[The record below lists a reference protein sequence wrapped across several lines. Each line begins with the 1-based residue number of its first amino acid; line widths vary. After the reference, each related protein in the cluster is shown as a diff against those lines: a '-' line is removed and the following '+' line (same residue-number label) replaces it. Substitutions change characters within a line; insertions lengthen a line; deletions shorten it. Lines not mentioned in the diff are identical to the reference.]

1 MALALLDLYDALLVD
16 LDGTVFEGGR
26 PVDGAAEGL
35 EGRRVMYV
43 TNNASRS
50 PQAVADHLS
59 EIGFPTTADQV
70 MTSAQ
75 AACTLAAE
83 QLGTTDA
90 KAFVIGAES
99 FKDLAREAGFTV
111 VDSADDNPDVVLQG
125 HSPDNNWARLSEG
138 ALAIQRG
145 ATYVASNLDTT
156 LPTERGFMVGNGSMV
171 AAVVS
176 ATGVEPSSAGK
187 PGAEMFRVAAERLNS
202 ERPLVVGDRLNTDI
216 AGGIAAGFD
225 TLCTVTGVS
234 GHRELLSTPHRPT
247 FIAANMRD
255 HLEGWSAEVSTD
267 VEAARAGSGKVTVS
281 VSSGESSSDATLMA
295 AEAVAV
301 AAPLVWEQLDRG
313 VDIADIDIVGA
324 DDETQR
330 AIGAWR

>member
-1 MALALLDLYDALLVD
+1 MALALLDHYDALLVD

-26 PVDGAAEGL
+26 PVVGAAEGL

-59 EIGFPTTADQV
+59 DLGFPTTADQV

-75 AACTLAAE
+75 AACTLAAG

-99 FKDLAREAGFTV
+99 FKGLARDAGFTV
-111 VDSADDNPDVVLQG
+111 VDSADDQPDVVLQG
-125 HSPDNNWARLSEG
+125 HSPDNDWARLSEG

-145 ATYVASNLDTT
+145 ANYVASNLDTT

-176 ATGVEPSSAGK
+176 ATGVQPSSAGK
-187 PGAEMFRVAAERLNS
+187 PGAEMFRVAADRLNS

-216 AGGIAAGFD
+216 AGGIAAGYD

-255 HLEGWSAEVSTD
+255 HLEGWSAKVSTG
-267 VEAARAGSGKVTVS
+267 VETIGAGSGKVTVS
-281 VSSGESSSDATLMA
+281 VSSGESSSDATLIA

-324 DDETQR
+324 DDEAQR